1 MENFLES
8 STIHGLIYISTTRK
22 YVRLFWILAVL
33 AGFIVAS
40 LMIYQSFQSW
50 NESPIKTAIETQPI
64 AEIHYPKVTVCPPK
78 KTYTDLNY
86 DIMMIRNMTLDNAT
100 RDELTNY
107 AVMLLYEHLYNTSM
121 TNLNKL
127 EDNDRY
133 YNWYHGYS
141 KIRLPFHSSGASFFS
156 SSPTLYYYV
165 NTYAKSGTIST
176 QNYGKKFDADN
187 VDTDI
192 QFDVNVYPPEDL
204 TQNNQDINYDD
215 NNECN
220 QKNDNNGNNGKNR
233 NNGNCGQSGNNR
245 NNENQN
251 TILHFNIHKTSMRDI
266 LSDVDTISID
276 DLGTISSEIQNI
288 VYNYTF
294 PRSGFAYYT
303 LSLKRRIEPEDIT
316 KQKLELMPGFT
327 LTWFYSG
334 LDIEPETPYSDYP
347 TTKAFV
353 RHGSISMYN

>member
-192 QFDVNVYPPEDL
+192 QFDVNVYPPEDVTLIMMITMNAIKIMIIMEIMEKMEIMEIVDRVEIIEIMKIKIQFCIL
-204 TQNNQDINYDD
+204 TFI
-215 NNECN
+215 
-220 QKNDNNGNNGKNR
+220 
-233 NNGNCGQSGNNR
+233 
-245 NNENQN
+245 
-251 TILHFNIHKTSMRDI
+251 
-266 LSDVDTISID
+266 
-276 DLGTISSEIQNI
+276 
-288 VYNYTF
+288 
-294 PRSGFAYYT
+294 
-303 LSLKRRIEPEDIT
+303 
-316 KQKLELMPGFT
+316 KLQ
-327 LTWFYSG
+327 
-334 LDIEPETPYSDYP
+334 
-347 TTKAFV
+347 
-353 RHGSISMYN
+353 